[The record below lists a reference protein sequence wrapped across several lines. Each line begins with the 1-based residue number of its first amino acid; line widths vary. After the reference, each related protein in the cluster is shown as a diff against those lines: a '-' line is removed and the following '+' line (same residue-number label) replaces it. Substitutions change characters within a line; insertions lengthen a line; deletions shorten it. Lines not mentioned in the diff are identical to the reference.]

1 MQNGNKLIL
10 WIKVIHII
18 SVISWMVGLLYLPR
32 LFVYHSENITNKDI
46 TSTFKIMEYRLY
58 RFIMNPAMMVVWLSG
73 LVLLYDNGIE
83 TWLSIKFLLVLLM
96 TSFHIFL
103 KRCINNFELES
114 NQYSSKFFRI
124 INEIPT
130 VLLIFI
136 VILVVLRPWT

>member
-103 KRCINNFELES
+103 KRCINNFEQES

-130 VLLIFI
+130 VLMIFI
-136 VILVVLRPWT
+136 VILVVLKPWT

>member
-1 MQNGNKLIL
+1 
-10 WIKVIHII
+10 
-18 SVISWMVGLLYLPR
+18 MVGLLYLPR

-136 VILVVLRPWT
+136 VILVVLKPWT

>member
-32 LFVYHSENITNKDI
+32 LFVYHSENIKNKDI

-130 VLLIFI
+130 VLLILI
-136 VILVVLRPWT
+136 VILVVLKPWT

>member
-103 KRCINNFELES
+103 KRCINNFEQES

-136 VILVVLRPWT
+136 IILVVLKPWT

>member
-46 TSTFKIMEYRLY
+46 PSTFKIMEYRLY

-114 NQYSSKFFRI
+114 YQYSSKFYRI
-124 INEIPT
+124 INELPT

-136 VILVVLRPWT
+136 VILVVLKPWT

>member
-83 TWLSIKFLLVLLM
+83 TWLSIKFLLVLVM

-103 KRCINNFELES
+103 KRCINNFEQES

-136 VILVVLRPWT
+136 IILVVLKPWT

>member
-1 MQNGNKLIL
+1 MCIRDR
-10 WIKVIHII
+10 IHII

-136 VILVVLRPWT
+136 VILVVLKPWT

>member
-83 TWLSIKFLLVLLM
+83 TWLSIKFLLVLVM

-103 KRCINNFELES
+103 KRCINNFEQES

-136 VILVVLRPWT
+136 VILVVLKPWT